1 MWPILNQ
8 FCGVLDRRRAF
19 RHHNTG
25 YLNSLLENYHPLLTN
40 LLNNLCFIPNVKQ
53 YMTRFRLK
61 LAAILLSTGF
71 NIRRGRPLFP
81 SNDDDKP
88 GSPNDV
94 VEIENPEKQSTTSIK
109 RKRDRDGDIISYQLN
124 KPLHRI
130 IVMEIT
136 F

>member
-1 MWPILNQ
+1 
-8 FCGVLDRRRAF
+8 
-19 RHHNTG
+19 
-25 YLNSLLENYHPLLTN
+25 
-40 LLNNLCFIPNVKQ
+40 
-53 YMTRFRLK
+53 MTRFRLK

-109 RKRDRDGDIISYQLN
+109 LQSRESVMEMVISYQLS
-124 KPLHRI
+124 KLLHRI
-130 IVMEIT
+130 IVIEMI